1 MNLTFPRSERLSG
14 PIDQRSELRH
24 SRRSARVRQEELL
37 GMANHQEPTPHPPRS
52 SFSPSRFRKQCFSAR
67 KLWIY
72 EYKYKRKIVIEKLFE
87 TRIRGIPY
95 SEHVNSAVGYAS
107 WSVMHSWNSFR
118 RLVCW
123 LVFSLRVRFMSCA
136 NLYESATLEK
146 RTDTDSFFVYRS
158 RTSRRNSAFLRGL
171 RISEHR
177 ADGFSGI
184 RIPVRNASWHKLAHL
199 CVINF

>member
-37 GMANHQEPTPHPPRS
+37 RMANHQEPTPHPPRS

-87 TRIRGIPY
+87 TRHTIFRTRQFRGGIRLLI
-95 SEHVNSAVGYAS
+95 
-107 WSVMHSWNSFR
+107 
-118 RLVCW
+118 
-123 LVFSLRVRFMSCA
+123 
-136 NLYESATLEK
+136 
-146 RTDTDSFFVYRS
+146 
-158 RTSRRNSAFLRGL
+158 RNAFLEFLQKIGMLTRVLSSSEIHVLRQLVRKCHPGKTYRYRFVLFTDRGHL
-171 RISEHR
+171 GEILHFWEAYVYPSIEQM
-177 ADGFSGI
+177 
-184 RIPVRNASWHKLAHL
+184 VLAE
-199 CVINF
+199 FESQ